1 MPVTIESIQSLYSNH
16 RTYANAKSKLKRV
29 NQLLQLTPD
38 NEIHTQ
44 AYVDEFPLMCH
55 LLLNTTGTSGGK
67 IKSKDELTAYV
78 GAIIGVVSRIETV
91 NPLQDLYAKL
101 RIADIPNPKPEFD
114 APPWDLTLTKLYN
127 AAANCSN
134 HFGRLVANIY
144 SKGYVLRVGEV
155 YNTTV
160 VPLPGYNHL
169 DLDSGQ
175 WTIKMHKNQ
184 ARGERQ
190 FKVDQETLTIIK
202 GLVNP
207 RCPFL
212 IHKSTL
218 KPYTVQTL
226 AKIGLVDLPCNSQLR
241 NSYEQF
247 NWYESNRSREEQLHW
262 SVNVLGHSLQTV
274 QGYYTRNDVQDRLRA
289 FNSDSYETSSE

>member
-1 MPVTIESIQSLYSNH
+1 MSLYSNH

-78 GAIIGVVSRIETV
+78 GAIIGAVSRIETV

-134 HFGRLVANIY
+134 HFGCLVAHIY
-144 SKGYVLRVGEV
+144 SRGYVLRIGEV
-155 YNTTV
+155 YNTSV
-160 VPLPGYNHL
+160 VPIPGYNHL
-169 DLDSGQ
+169 DLDTGQ

-190 FKVDQETLTIIK
+190 FKVDQETLATIK
-202 GLVNP
+202 GFVNP
-207 RCPFL
+207 RCSFL
-212 IHKSTL
+212 IHKSTM

-226 AKIGLVDLPCNSQLR
+226 AKIGLTDLPSNSQLR
-241 NSYEQF
+241 NSYEQW

-262 SVNVLGHSLQTV
+262 SINVLGHSHQTVLGFYTKNQVESDLKQLQTSGAAV
-274 QGYYTRNDVQDRLRA
+274 
-289 FNSDSYETSSE
+289 S